1 MTRLDIDLIDS
12 EKNNAKPPEKL
23 RKKVEIYVPSDSE
36 EEFDP
41 IELINIAKP
50 PPSNFIWPPPLDE
63 PKVPIAAPI
72 YVAPPETQHITAKP
86 CTYRPLV
93 SKPPPPTLSIQ
104 NVREVESQ
112 DETTNSITE
121 HECLNVESNITITT
135 STTSNASSES
145 EYKVYQ
151 TLNNFDANSIEN
163 SREDDEEVEEINQTT
178 DLPISLPEPQTK
190 TVEFVEPDPD
200 YQAETFKGVFSNRKE
215 TWMKLTSSTEVRKVE
230 TMTEQQQYAD
240 TDVNPEN
247 SDEEEK
253 LTMEEQQET
262 EEYIES
268 QIREIVEEEEEDEI
282 RPEIEG
288 KHVGPQDGTY
298 YQLPPSNIPQ
308 PTPRGYQSDFQKA
321 LITTSDKPYNIHD
334 VAPTPEPRLPYLD
347 LYEQAL
353 KETQNLSEE
362 KTEKKTN
369 AAEVPK
375 FYIRTTKEKCQFPY
389 GEDEIRRGDS
399 MFSSMMRTA
408 SPKPMEF
415 LKSNVIE
422 EIPLPETSDPYFPPP
437 ISMKPH
443 EPYGNIEDYR
453 SKSPFVKALMT
464 VPDRPFTPFGREIK
478 SQSAME
484 MAQNLTN
491 ITFSNALHTAP
502 DESFDPSSL
511 EFDECI
517 EYEAKSYERIAAE
530 AESRDDQPTSP
541 FVFYEEPPMS
551 SFMPKLQPWSKP
563 GDFQFHADSVVDT
576 MSGHES
582 LECQVS
588 QSRRCSEMQTCKRRT
603 SCAVENVCPCERR
616 ESEPRT
622 KRLADL
628 LNPPKKQIVEEE
640 CDPDKPTNAIY
651 PRRQQAPSPF
661 EGMQMKLTN
670 KNTSSL
676 HKADEIP
683 TYQRKWFNLPTQ
695 NPPKTPEPEELREN
709 IPVAFKDWNQSRNA
723 SRRSSF
729 SVNEQKPETLKRDDP
744 NRASAPQAFPTK
756 PPIPAAEFFPTSN
769 KAISMRQPSVDG
781 ETDDEV
787 GELDHFP
794 NVRDCPSPGLF
805 PTQGKRKNSVLDIEK
820 NQKLQFAKQKNLKSE
835 LERQQQKML
844 QKQKLRQQKELE
856 QMKEKYA
863 KNVEQNLNEIKSI
876 EKVVQQQGMSNYER
890 EQEFKRQLELERQQ
904 QQKEQE
910 IREQRARE
918 QEYQRQQEAARQH
931 EIKMREKRERDLQF
945 EAMREIEY
953 QKQRNEQEEV
963 QRRQQEAR
971 DAEMRKQQ
979 EEMERDIQRQQE
991 REKKEAEAREAKRLY
1006 EERMKQERDRE
1017 LAKIEKELREKR
1029 EKELKQLEDEIREKR
1044 EQRKRDEKEAEIR
1057 RKQEQKAREEAE
1069 REQRRLEEE
1078 AAREMRDRERRL
1090 QDELK
1095 LRQKQEADRKQREEM
1110 ELFNLQAEQRRQ
1122 EKAPKYTA
1130 EIFQQQMVWPPS
1142 EISTPAPQQ
1151 SQQQTPLPIP
1161 LIRTDSETELN
1172 SARFHFEPL
1181 DENQKRFMAG
1191 IRPPSTCYSPPTDER
1206 PFPSI
1211 PYYQQ
1216 HLAFYEAE
1224 PEHSGIF
1231 DPKRNSPV
1239 PNRSRSPAF
1248 GPPPNPLMAFVNKQ
1262 RDPVLDESGIYL
1274 CGERLL
1280 SPVWYDKQ
1288 HKSCPPGVQRKIHAG
1303 GSTASRPPSK
1313 PDLSALNEA
1322 IKKHKKDAS
1331 SKPAPTPPPMPSK
1344 PLVQP
1349 RIKVEEQDTATG
1361 IPKGIVAK
1369 QVRRLSGDA
1378 SSSLVLP
1385 PQPSLAI
1392 ENYHQTES
1400 QSNNFDNHRRD
1411 SRHES
1416 NFEIIS
1422 FRIPPFPASLIHSP

>member
-1 MTRLDIDLIDS
+1 
-12 EKNNAKPPEKL
+12 
-23 RKKVEIYVPSDSE
+23 VEIYVPSDSE

-41 IELINIAKP
+41 IELIKIAKQ

-86 CTYRPLV
+86 CTYVRPLV
-93 SKPPPPTLSIQ
+93 PKPPRLSVQ
-104 NVREVESQ
+104 NVQAVESQ
-112 DETTNSITE
+112 DDTNSITE
-121 HECLNVESNITITT
+121 NECLNVESNITVTT

-178 DLPISLPEPQTK
+178 DLPISLPENQTK

-215 TWMKLTSSTEVRKVE
+215 TWMKLTSSTEVKKVE
-230 TMTEQQQYAD
+230 TMTEQQQYAER
-240 TDVNPEN
+240 DVNPEN
-247 SDEEEK
+247 SDEEPRE
-253 LTMEEQQET
+253 TSSQEEQLEEKHNDDFT
-262 EEYIES
+262 EN
-268 QIREIVEEEEEDEI
+268 QNREIECEEEDEEEDEI

-308 PTPRGYQSDFQKA
+308 PIPRGYQSDFQKA

-334 VAPTPEPRLPYLD
+334 VAPTPDPKVPYTDLFQEAIRNLPN
-347 LYEQAL
+347 EN
-353 KETQNLSEE
+353 EEE
-362 KTEKKTN
+362 KKQPP
-369 AAEVPK
+369 EVPK

-389 GEDEIRRGDS
+389 GEDEIRRGES
-399 MFSSMMRTA
+399 MFSTMMRTA

-422 EIPLPETSDPYFPPP
+422 EVPLPETSDPYFPPA

-443 EPYGNIEDYR
+443 EKYGNIEDYR

-464 VPDRPFTPFGREIK
+464 IPDRPFTPFGREIK

-484 MAQNLTN
+484 MAQNINN
-491 ITFSNALHTAP
+491 ITFSNALNTAP

-511 EFDECI
+511 EFDEYV
-517 EYEAKSYERIAAE
+517 EYEAKTYERIAAE
-530 AESRDDQPTSP
+530 AEPRDGEPVSP
-541 FVFYEEPPMS
+541 FVFYEEPHVS

-563 GDFQFHADSVVDT
+563 SDNQNYADSVVDT
-576 MSGHES
+576 ISGNES

-588 QSRRCSEMQTCKRRT
+588 QSRRCSEMQTCERRA
-603 SCAVENVCPCERR
+603 SQQCNNESSCERR
-616 ESEPRT
+616 DSEPRT

-628 LNPPKKQIVEEE
+628 LNPPRKESIEEVCE
-640 CDPDKPTNAIY
+640 PEKPTNAIH

-661 EGMQMKLTN
+661 EGMQIKLTN
-670 KNTSSL
+670 KMTSSL

-695 NPPKTPEPEELREN
+695 NPPKTPEPEELKEN
-709 IPVAFKDWNQSRNA
+709 IPVAFKDWNLSRNT

-729 SVNEQKPETLKRDDP
+729 SGAVETKPELKRDDP
-744 NRASAPQAFPTK
+744 ARASVPQAFPTK
-756 PPIPAAEFFPTSN
+756 PPIPTPELFPTSN
-769 KAISMRQPSVDG
+769 RSDFRRESTVDG
-781 ETDDEV
+781 ESEDEFD
-787 GELDHFP
+787 EMNFP
-794 NVRDCPSPGLF
+794 NTRDCPSPGLF
-805 PTQGKRKNSVLDIEK
+805 PTQGKRKNSVLELEK
-820 NQKLQFAKQKNLKSE
+820 IQKLQFAKQKSLKSE

-844 QKQKLRQQKELE
+844 MKQKMRQQSELE
-856 QMKEKYA
+856 KMKSNYA
-863 KNVEQNLNEIKSI
+863 KMSAENSSTETPSTPATP
-876 EKVVQQQGMSNYER
+876 QQTMSNYER
-890 EQEFKRQLELERQQ
+890 EQEFKRQLELEREQRIR
-904 QQKEQE
+904 EQE

-931 EIKMREKRERDLQF
+931 DIKMREKRERDLQI
-945 EAMREIEY
+945 ETMREMEY
-953 QKQRNEQEEV
+953 QKQRSAQEEI
-963 QRRQQEAR
+963 QRRQQETR

-979 EEMERDIQRQQE
+979 EEMEREIQRQQE
-991 REKKEAEAREAKRLY
+991 KEKKDAEAREAKRLY
-1006 EERMKQERDRE
+1006 EERMKAERDRE

-1029 EKELKQLEDEIREKR
+1029 EKELKQLEEEIREKR
-1044 EQRKRDEKEAEIR
+1044 EQRKREEKEAEIR
-1057 RKQEQKAREEAE
+1057 RRQ
-1069 REQRRLEEE
+1069 EQRRLEEE
-1078 AAREMRDRERRL
+1078 AAREMRDREKRL

-1110 ELFNLQAEQRRQ
+1110 ELFNLEKERIRQ

-1130 EIFQQQMVWPPS
+1130 EIFQQQMVWPPT
-1142 EISTPAPQQ
+1142 EASTPAPQPQ
-1151 SQQQTPLPIP
+1151 PQQQQTPLPVPI
-1161 LIRTDSETELN
+1161 IRTDSETELN

-1181 DENQKRFMAG
+1181 DEDQKRFMAG

-1224 PEHSGIF
+1224 AEHSGIF

-1288 HKSCPPGVQRKIHAG
+1288 NKSYPPGVQRKIHAG

-1322 IKKHKKDAS
+1322 IKKHKLEKAS
-1331 SKPAPTPPPMPSK
+1331 KAAPTPPPMPSK

-1349 RIKVEEQDTATG
+1349 RIKIEEKDEPTG

-1378 SSSLVLP
+1378 SSLSSMLP
-1385 PQPSLAI
+1385 LRSSFAN
-1392 ENYHQTES
+1392 ENSHQTES
-1400 QSNNFDNHRRD
+1400 QSQFQSSYNNVDNQRRET
-1411 SRHES
+1411 RHES

-1422 FRIPPFPASLIHSP
+1422 FHIPPLPALLISTHQI